1 MAFTW
6 ALTFF
11 CTRDLAACERFYGKT
26 LGLEVAVRT
35 PTAVLWRITD
45 TAFFGV
51 TAGPGR
57 QPAAGAAI
65 VDLVVASAAEVQQ
78 WYDKI
83 VADGWETDGPP
94 RYVDLGATNFF
105 VTGPDG
111 YLVEVHRQADGTA
124 HHVVPR
130 LF

>member
-1 MAFTW
+1 MVFTG

-11 CTRDLAACERFYGKT
+11 CTRDLAACEWFYGKT

-57 QPAAGAAI
+57 QPAAGARGSEARTG
-65 VDLVVASAAEVQQ
+65 ASAPASRRGTRVL
-78 WYDKI
+78 
-83 VADGWETDGPP
+83 AGPSF
-94 RYVDLGATNFF
+94 GKS
-105 VTGPDG
+105 
-111 YLVEVHRQADGTA
+111 
-124 HHVVPR
+124 
-130 LF
+130 